1 MAGNCASNIDAYVG
15 SRVRFRR
22 MMLGMSQQ
30 EISEELGIA
39 FQQVQKY
46 EKGVN
51 RITAGR
57 LYQLAGLLG
66 VEVSYFFDNA
76 PDPGVKLKPG
86 LAASTPEVSI
96 FEFLNTREGLE
107 LNRAFHA
114 IGDPVQRRAV
124 VDLIRAIHDSQ
135 GRSR

>member
-1 MAGNCASNIDAYVG
+1 MAGTPTSSIDAYVG

-22 MMLGMSQQ
+22 IMLGMSQQ
-30 EISEELGIA
+30 RLGDELGIA
-39 FQQVQKY
+39 FQQLQKY

-57 LYQLAGLLG
+57 LYQLAALLG

-86 LAASTPEVSI
+86 LAATPEVSI

-114 IGDPVQRRAV
+114 IGDPAQRRAV
-124 VDLIRAIHDSQ
+124 VDLIRAIHNSQ

>member
-1 MAGNCASNIDAYVG
+1 
-15 SRVRFRR
+15 
-22 MMLGMSQQ
+22 MMLGMTQQ
-30 EISEELGIA
+30 KISEELGIA

-76 PDPGVKLKPG
+76 PDPGVRAKPG
-86 LAASTPEVSI
+86 LQVSATEVSI
-96 FEFLNTREGLE
+96 VEFLNTREDLE

-114 IGDPVQRRAV
+114 IRDPAQRGAI
-124 VDLIRAIHDSQ
+124 VDLLRAKDSES
-135 GRSR
+135 RS

>member
-1 MAGNCASNIDAYVG
+1 MADDTAAGIDAYVG

-22 MMLGMSQQ
+22 MVLGMSQQ
-30 EISEELGIA
+30 RLGDELGIS

-76 PDPGVKLKPG
+76 ADPGVRAKPG
-86 LAASTPEVSI
+86 LQVSATEVSI
-96 FEFLNTREGLE
+96 VKVQLDQLAQDVFL
-107 LNRAFHA
+107 
-114 IGDPVQRRAV
+114 
-124 VDLIRAIHDSQ
+124 
-135 GRSR
+135 